1 MTWAIAAVLARS
13 FASMDLLHMY
23 KVFVA
28 SKGHE
33 QRTMVEL
40 LGAPWMVGLF
50 AQSSCWLDGF
60 DCGFYELGY

>member
-40 LGAPWMVGLF
+40 LGAPWSMVRGRPT
-50 AQSSCWLDGF
+50 ANG
-60 DCGFYELGY
+60 